1 MDMRPSPP
9 LSERARDLPLA
20 DLIVLL
26 RTARGLSQR
35 ELASAAGVSER
46 ALRDLE
52 RGITRRPQRGTMRTL
67 AAALDADEATR
78 SLLDRAARPS
88 YGGPLRASPRAHP
101 DVLVGRDND
110 LAALAHLLSTPGVR
124 LVTITGP
131 AGVGKSRLAD
141 ELALAT
147 AGTFRLVEMSPN
159 GKPYRPTTPDRHL
172 LVLDDVAPT
181 VDTAARVGRWLAAAP
196 SLCVVATARDPLRLR
211 GEHRWRLGPLAIP
224 DPEIWDPV
232 ALSANPSVSLLVRR
246 GAAARPGFAVTN
258 RNAGSV
264 ASLARR
270 SAGVPLA
277 LELIAA
283 RLRVRQPEELD
294 ADLARHAS
302 DPSGVA
308 RLADVIRWSLL
319 QLSAADR
326 RVLRELTVTPG
337 TEPVDPVVFTLAAA
351 GLLAVRETRVGMRV
365 RVPEPVRAVL
375 SVLPGVTRPVPP
387 VGRLPATAALV
398 R

>member
-1 MDMRPSPP
+1 MGMRPSSH

-88 YGGPLRASPRAHP
+88 FGGPLRSSPRAHP

-110 LAALAHLLSTPGVR
+110 LAALAHLLGTPGVR

-141 ELALAT
+141 ELAIAT
-147 AGTFRLVEMSPN
+147 AGTFRLVEMSPS

-196 SLCVVATARDPLRLR
+196 SLCVVATAREPLRLR

-224 DPEIWDPV
+224 ESDNWDPV

-246 GAAARPGFAVTN
+246 GSAARPGFTLTN
-258 RNAGSV
+258 RNTGAL

-270 SAGVPLA
+270 SGGIPLA

-283 RLRVRQPEELD
+283 RLRVRQPDELD
-294 ADLARHAS
+294 ADLARHTS
-302 DPSGVA
+302 DPGGVA

-319 QLSAADR
+319 QLTAADR
-326 RVLRELTVTPG
+326 RVLRELATVPTPEAG
-337 TEPVDPVVFTLAAA
+337 DPVVFTLAAA
-351 GLLAVRETRVGMRV
+351 GLLTVRETRAGMRV
-365 RVPEPVRAVL
+365 RVPEPVRVVL
-375 SVLPGVTRPVPP
+375 STLPGVARPAPA
-387 VGRLPATAALV
+387 VGRPLTSAIV
-398 R
+398 GR